1 MGMDEAARQLR
12 SAVHDAQVAFDCIG
26 LGEIDQAHTHTV
38 TAKSA
43 LEAAELTIRRL
54 LADLPPEA
62 AADEGIRAVRALADG
77 QTKR

>member
-62 AADEGIRAVRALADG
+62 AADEGIRAVRALADD

>member
-54 LADLPPEA
+54 LADLSPEA
-62 AADEGIRAVRALADG
+62 AADEGIRAVRALADD